1 MSSQAFTGGNLVTTP
16 RQGSMMGTVVAE
28 VTDGQ
33 NLVASVEFEVKVVDG
48 TAAGRTSG
56 PYFPDVISR
65 PGRYEFD
72 RVLDA
77 LYPTVVSTV
86 LRNEQGAVLA
96 STAETFAKRNLDGAV
111 GTGGTLFVQD
121 EDTAATAATSLAFQ
135 GPVLSVANGVATV
148 DLDSRYVTLT
158 GANAALAGYYTRGES
173 DSRYATLAG
182 AAFAGDVST
191 AGGRALLG
199 MDTFNGNAKLELG
212 SSVAGGTVPYIDFH
226 FGVGSAQD
234 FNARLMNNA
243 DNTVT
248 LSFAGAGV
256 FNVQGTLQ
264 QNGTAVSLAGHTHDS
279 RYLQMAGGTLSG
291 QVTGTVFQTSG
302 ASAAFQVTDRAGSG
316 LWSMY
321 SSGNTLRWW
330 NDATGADRMTLSG
343 GGNLA
348 VAGTVQAAGAHP
360 TWGGALLS
368 NRNDWAGALHPTIS
382 SAGGGGIIMLARPHI
397 PFVFSSTY
405 QGDGAYLRMA
415 VDAAVSH
422 VWDAGTF
429 GDQFAVRRDG
439 TGAFLRIDRF
449 GTTYV
454 DRTDDWNGDIP
465 DERYHLHLRSAA
477 DPARRLSLGYSAS
490 GGPAGN
496 GFGFIASGRLAV
508 GWTPLVLQPGGGS
521 VNVGLNSGSA
531 HKLNVQGS
539 AFATSGFVS
548 GDYLWLSS
556 SQHASTV
563 HGTASYV
570 HIRSVN
576 GMRVEDNNGIG
587 RGSLAYDATSFGL
600 RHAGD
605 DWMVRGWNG
614 GVELRGQVMDEV
626 GRPYAISLS
635 GTANPTMAARE
646 GALYIQY

>member
-1 MSSQAFTGGNLVTTP
+1 VSSQTFTGGNLVTTP

-48 TAAGRTSG
+48 TPAGRTSG
-56 PYFPDVISR
+56 PYFPDVTSR

-77 LYPTVVSTV
+77 LYPTIVTTL
-86 LRNEQGAVLA
+86 LRNEQGVVLA
-96 STAETFAKRNLDGAV
+96 STAETFAMRNLDAV

-121 EDTAATAATSLAFQ
+121 EDTGATAAASLVFQ
-135 GPVLSVANGVATV
+135 GPVLSVLNGVATV
-148 DLDSRYVTLT
+148 NLDSRYVTVDR
-158 GANAALAGYYTRGES
+158 ANDVLAGYYTRGES
-173 DSRYATLAG
+173 DSLYATLSG

-199 MDTFNGNAKLELG
+199 MDASNGNAKLELG
-212 SSVAGGTVPYIDFH
+212 SSAAGGTAPYIDFH

-248 LSFAGAGV
+248 LAFAGAGI

-279 RYLQMAGGTLSG
+279 RYLQMAGGTLTG

-316 LWSMY
+316 LWAMY

-330 NDATGADRMTLSG
+330 NDATQTDRMTLSG

-368 NRNDWAGALHPTIS
+368 NRNDWAGALHPTLS
-382 SAGGGGIIMLARPHI
+382 SAGGGGLIMLIRPHV
-397 PFVFSSTY
+397 PFVA
-405 QGDGAYLRMA
+405 GDGAYVRLA
-415 VDAAVSH
+415 SDSPVSAY
-422 VWDAGTF
+422 WDMGTF
-429 GDQFAVRRDG
+429 GDQYAVRRQG
-439 TGAFLRIDRF
+439 VGAFLRIDSF
-449 GTTYV
+449 GTTYLE
-454 DRTDDWNGDIP
+454 RTDDWNGDIP
-465 DERYHLHLRSAA
+465 NGRYHLHLRSAT
-477 DPARRLSLGYSAS
+477 DPARRLSLGYSHG

-496 GFGFIASGRLAV
+496 GFGFIASGRLGV
-508 GWTPLVLQPGGGS
+508 GWTPLVVQPGGGS
-521 VNVGLNSGSA
+521 VNVGINSGSA
-531 HKLNVQGS
+531 YKLNVEGS
-539 AFATSGFVS
+539 AFATGGFVS

-563 HGTASYV
+563 HGTASYI
-570 HIRSVN
+570 HIRSATGV
-576 GMRVEDNNGIG
+576 RVEDYNGNG
-587 RGSLAYDATSFGL
+587 RGYLAYDATGFGL

-605 DWMVRGWNG
+605 GWMVRGWNG
-614 GVELRGQVMDEV
+614 GVELRGQVMDELQN
-626 GRPYAISLS
+626 PYAISLS
-635 GTANPTMAARE
+635 GTANPTGVARE